1 MGNYLAL
8 QDSFRYVGLS
18 LSVSPAVRISSPLSP
33 PVFHVLLALGEDAL
47 HGYAIMQRFEAITG
61 GADQLLPGTLY
72 VTLARMV
79 EQGLIEATRAP
90 AGHQSGGAP
99 RRYYRLTTRGRA
111 AGRAESE
118 RLRRLVQV
126 AEERSWLPGIAR

>member
-1 MGNYLAL
+1 
-8 QDSFRYVGLS
+8 
-18 LSVSPAVRISSPLSP
+18 VRISAPLSP
-33 PVFHVLLALGEDAL
+33 PVFNVLLALGEDVL
-47 HGYAIMQRFEAITG
+47 HGYAIMERFEAIAG

-79 EQGLIEATRAP
+79 DLGLIEAARPP

-99 RRYYRLTTRGRA
+99 RRYYRITSRGRA

-126 AEERSWLPGIAR
+126 AEERSWLPEVAR

>member
-1 MGNYLAL
+1 M
-8 QDSFRYVGLS
+8 
-18 LSVSPAVRISSPLSP
+18 RISAPLSP
-33 PVFHVLLALGEDAL
+33 PVFHVLLALGEDVL
-47 HGYAIMQRFEAITG
+47 HGYAIMQRFEEITG

-79 EQGLIEATRAP
+79 KLGLIEAARPP
-90 AGHQSGGAP
+90 AGDLSGGAP
-99 RRYYRLTTRGRA
+99 RRYYRLTSRGRA
-111 AGRAESE
+111 IGRAESE